1 MKKTL
6 KILFRFTILLALV
19 VSGSLVF
26 LYIHVAL
33 QANARIERG
42 AIDRIIFSE
51 SPVYYDDQTTPI
63 GVYFEKIHSKYIR
76 YQDIPKIYVKA
87 LIASEDRN
95 FFSHPGFDI
104 KAILRAFIANCKAG
118 GIVQGGSTITQQ
130 TAKNIFRREKRT
142 YLSKLKELM
151 QALLL
156 EKKYSKE
163 DILEMYINQF
173 FVTGFGKGLTI
184 AAEYF
189 FDKDAE
195 NLDLVESAF
204 IAGMV
209 KGPDR
214 YNPFTKKSDEEKEEA
229 MRLAKMRKDYVLKNM
244 KELDLITKKQYLEA
258 RDREVPFREGKVTYR
273 LNVILDY
280 IREQLESEYFKEI
293 LYNQGVDNIATSGIK
308 IYTSVSKEIQE
319 GALNTIRRELPIL
332 DIELTGYNKD
342 QFQERYIEGMGT
354 LYENPDAGFPFFCT
368 ITAIN
373 HKDNNPSLVVAWDG
387 GEGIIG
393 YEGLKPMGE
402 AWLKWKIGR
411 KAVFERRHLSDFIK
425 NFDEGDVIPVHFV
438 EEKGK
443 NAESQ
448 LTLWQIPEL
457 EGGIIVLRNGMIK
470 AMVGGFFDR
479 YFNRAADAKRQVGS
493 IFKPIVYTAA
503 LQLEWN
509 NLDQLHNVPDLFR
522 FENTLYIPRPDHEPK
537 SDKVSMMWAGAKSE
551 NLATVWLL
559 YHLTDRLNISQFRDV
574 VERLGLAR
582 KETETYS
589 AYVKRIRD
597 VHGVVVNKDA
607 LMAAAFEQAKKEI
620 ESDLI
625 FSGYEDCI
633 ESISRLHFEIDVE
646 ELDLTNQGDSEIT
659 RFDFKRVRSL
669 NYDMKKRFNE
679 SIQLLGNESKT
690 DRLRHDDLKRPLTY
704 FYYGIGDHNS
714 GEKRII
720 YSEAIDKDHLE
731 GAEPITLEWL
741 LDRNAD
747 ISLERVWID
756 NMFPSQIIDLIQK
769 TTTEKYKELL
779 AFNRYDFET
788 LYMIRDF
795 RTLVNLFYVKQLSKE
810 MGISTQLDPVLSFP
824 LGANSIS
831 ILEASLAYNTIIS
844 GRFFPVDKGTSTTM
858 NAPIITRIT
867 DRNGETIWEYVASPE
882 KVLSRRVSGSVT
894 EILRMVTEQ
903 GTGRKATGAVE
914 LSVNSD
920 GNTFDIPVPV
930 FGKTGTA
937 NLFRNSS
944 FVGIIPGLDPDT
956 GRFDMEQGYVIAS
969 YVGYDDNRP
978 MKGRNI
984 NISGASGAL
993 PLWIDTANVT
1003 VNSRE
1008 YKEGLR
1014 LADLAFILPSDPR
1027 VVDNSMNPVKVSG
1040 ITGLPPLTGE
1050 EDFPSENVEVFSH
1063 VETEGAFLV
1072 FKRDFEPVKGVY
1084 DEGDN

>member
-1 MKKTL
+1 MKKTV
-6 KILFRFTILLALV
+6 KIFFYTTILLALIV
-19 VSGSLVF
+19 TGFLVF
-26 LYIHVAL
+26 FYIHVAL

-51 SPVYYDDQTTPI
+51 SPVYYDDQITPI
-63 GVYFEKIHSKYIR
+63 GVYFEKIHSKYIP

-104 KAILRAFIANCKAG
+104 NAILRAFIANCKAG
-118 GIVQGGSTITQQ
+118 SIVQGGSTITQQ

-142 YLSKLKELM
+142 YLSKLKELI

-163 DILEMYINQF
+163 EILEMYINQF

-189 FDKDAE
+189 FDKDTE
-195 NLDLVESAF
+195 ELDLVESAF

-214 YNPFTKKSDEEKEEA
+214 YNPFTKKSEEEKKEA
-229 MRLAKMRKDYVLKNM
+229 MRLAKRRKDYVLKNM
-244 KELDLITKKQYLEA
+244 RELDLITQKQYLDA
-258 RDREVPFREGKVTYR
+258 RSREVLFREGKVTYR

-308 IYTSVSKEIQE
+308 IYTSVSREIQE

-332 DIELTGYNKD
+332 DIQLTGYNKD
-342 QFQERYIEGMGT
+342 QFQEGYIEGMGT
-354 LYENPDAGFPFFCT
+354 LYEDPEAGYPFFCT

-373 HKDNNPSLVVAWDG
+373 HKDNNPSLVVAWNG

-393 YEGLKPMGE
+393 YEGLKPMGK
-402 AWLKWKIGR
+402 AWLKWEIGSW
-411 KAVFERRHLSDFIK
+411 AVFDRSHLFDFIR
-425 NFDEGDVIPVHFV
+425 NFDEGDLIPVHFV
-438 EEKGK
+438 ENREKNGEK
-443 NAESQ
+443 Q

-493 IFKPIVYTAA
+493 IFKPIVYAAA
-503 LQLEWN
+503 LQLGWN

-537 SDKVSMMWAGAKSE
+537 SDKVSMIWAGAKSE

-589 AYVKRIRD
+589 TYVRRIRD
-597 VHGVVVNKDA
+597 VHGVVVNKEA
-607 LMAAAFEQAKKEI
+607 LMVAAFEQAKKEI

-633 ESISRLHFEIDVE
+633 DSISRLHFEIDIE
-646 ELDLTNQGDSEIT
+646 ELDLRNQNDSEIT
-659 RFDFKRVRSL
+659 RFDFKRVRNL
-669 NYDMKKRFNE
+669 NYNMKKKFNE
-679 SIQLLGNESKT
+679 LIQVLENKSETERSNY
-690 DRLRHDDLKRPLTY
+690 DNLKKPLTY
-704 FYYGIGDHNS
+704 FYYRKGDHDS
-714 GEKRII
+714 GKRII

-731 GAEPITLEWL
+731 GVEPITLEWL
-741 LDRNAD
+741 FRRNTD
-747 ISLERVWID
+747 ISPEQVWID
-756 NMFPSQIIDLIQK
+756 NMFPSQAIDLIQK
-769 TTTEKYKELL
+769 NTTEQYQELL
-779 AFNRYDFET
+779 TFNRYDFEI
-788 LYMIRDF
+788 LYRIRDF
-795 RTLVNLFYVKQLSKE
+795 RTLVNLLYVKYLAKE

-831 ILEASLAYNTIIS
+831 ILEAALAYNTIIS
-844 GRFFPVDKGTSTTM
+844 GRFFPVDKGTSTSM

-867 DRNGETIWEYVASPE
+867 DRNGETIWEYVARPE
-882 KVLSRRVSGSVT
+882 KVLSKRVSGSVT

-903 GTGRKATGAVE
+903 GTGRKAAGAVE
-914 LSVNSD
+914 LSINSNN
-920 GNTFDIPVPV
+920 NTLDIPVPV

-956 GRFDMEQGYVIAS
+956 GRFNVEQGYVIAS

-978 MKGRNI
+978 MKGKNI

-1014 LADLAFILPSDPR
+1014 LADLAFILQSDPLL
-1027 VVDNSMNPVKVSG
+1027 VDKSMNPVKVSG
-1040 ITGLPPLTGE
+1040 TTGLPRLTGE
-1050 EDFPSENVEVFSH
+1050 EDLSSGSVEVFSH
-1063 VETEGAFLV
+1063 VETEGAFPE

-1084 DEGDN
+1084 DEGEN

>member
-1 MKKTL
+1 MKKTV
-6 KILFRFTILLALV
+6 KIFFCSTILLALTV
-19 VSGSLVF
+19 TGFLVF
-26 LYIHVAL
+26 FYIHVAL

-51 SPVYYDDQTTPI
+51 SPVYYDDQITPI

-104 KAILRAFIANCKAG
+104 KAILRAFIANCRAG

-142 YLSKLKELM
+142 YLSKLKEVM

-156 EKKYSKE
+156 EKRHSKE

-189 FDKDAE
+189 FDKDANE
-195 NLDLVESAF
+195 LDLVESAF

-214 YNPFTKKSDEEKEEA
+214 YNPFTKKSEEEKKEA
-229 MRLAKMRKDYVLKNM
+229 MRVAKRRKDYVLKSM
-244 KELDLITKKQYLEA
+244 KELDFITQKQYVEA

-308 IYTSVSKEIQE
+308 IYTSVSREIQE
-319 GALNTIRRELPIL
+319 GALDTIRRELPIL
-332 DIELTGYNKD
+332 DIQLTGYNKD

-354 LYENPDAGFPFFCT
+354 LYEDPDSGFPFFCT

-373 HKDNNPSLVVAWDG
+373 HNGNNPSLVVAWDG
-387 GEGIIG
+387 GEGIIR

-402 AWLKWKIGR
+402 AWLKWETGSR
-411 KAVFERRHLSDFIK
+411 SVFDRRHLSDFIQ
-425 NFDEGDVIPVHFV
+425 NFSEGDLIPVHFV
-438 EEKGK
+438 EKKEKNGEK
-443 NAESQ
+443 Q

-503 LQLEWN
+503 LQLGWN
-509 NLDQLHNVPDLFR
+509 NLDQLNNVPDLFR

-537 SDKVSMMWAGAKSE
+537 SDKVSMIWAGAKSE

-597 VHGVVVNKDA
+597 VHGVVVNKEA
-607 LMAAAFEQAKKEI
+607 LMVAAFEQAKKEI

-633 ESISRLHFEIDVE
+633 DSISRLHFEIDVE
-646 ELDLTNQGDSEIT
+646 ELDLRNQNDSEIT
-659 RFDFKRVRSL
+659 RFDFKRVRNL
-669 NYDMKKRFNE
+669 NYNMNKRLNE
-679 SIQLLGNESKT
+679 LIQIIENKSKN
-690 DRLRHDDLKRPLTY
+690 DRPDYSDLKETLTY
-704 FYYGIGDHNS
+704 FYHRKDEHDS
-714 GEKRII
+714 VQRIT
-720 YSEAIDKDHLE
+720 YSEAIDKDHIE
-731 GAEPITLEWL
+731 GVEPITLEWL
-741 LDRNAD
+741 FDRNTD
-747 ISLERVWID
+747 IFSEQVLID
-756 NMFPSQIIDLIQK
+756 NMFPSLAIDLIQK
-769 TTTEKYKELL
+769 NTTEKYKELL
-779 AFNRYDFET
+779 ALNRYSFET

-795 RTLVNLFYVKQLSKE
+795 RTLVNLFYVKQLAKE

-831 ILEASLAYNTIIS
+831 ILEAALTYNTIIS
-844 GRFFPVDKGTSTTM
+844 GGFFPVDKEPSTSM

-867 DRNGETIWEYVASPE
+867 DRDGETIWEYVARPR
-882 KVLSRRVSGSVT
+882 KVLSKRVSGSVT

-903 GTGRKATGAVE
+903 GTGRKAAGAVE
-914 LSVNSD
+914 LLVNSNN
-920 GNTFDIPVPV
+920 NTLDIPVPV

-944 FVGIIPGLDPDT
+944 FVGIIPALDPDT
-956 GRFDMEQGYVIAS
+956 GRFNVERGYVIAS

-978 MKGRNI
+978 MKGKNI

-993 PLWIDTANVT
+993 PLWIDTANVI

-1014 LADLAFILPSDPR
+1014 LADLAFILQSDPLL
-1027 VVDNSMNPVKVSG
+1027 VDKSMNPVKISG
-1040 ITGLPPLTGE
+1040 NTGLPLLTGE
-1050 EDFPSENVEVFSH
+1050 EDLSSRTVEVFSH
-1063 VETEGAFLV
+1063 VETEGAFLE

-1084 DEGDN
+1084 YEGEN

>member
-1 MKKTL
+1 MEKTL
-6 KILFRFTILLALV
+6 KIFFCFTILLAIV
-19 VSGSLVF
+19 FTVSMVF
-26 LYIHVAL
+26 LYFHVVL

-42 AIDRIIFSE
+42 AIDRTIFSE
-51 SPVYYDDQTTPI
+51 SPVYYDDQMTPI
-63 GVYFEKIHSKYIR
+63 GVYFEKIHSRYIG

-87 LIASEDRN
+87 LIASEDKN

-104 KAILRAFIANCKAG
+104 KAILRAFIANCRAG
-118 GIVQGGSTITQQ
+118 SIVQGGSTITQQ

-163 DILEMYINQF
+163 EILEMYINQF

-184 AAEYF
+184 ASEYF

-214 YNPFTKKSDEEKEEA
+214 YNPFTKKSEEEKKEA
-229 MRLAKMRKDYVLKNM
+229 MRLAKTRKDYVLKNM
-244 KELDLITKKQYLEA
+244 KELDLITRRQYLEA

-280 IREQLESEYFKEI
+280 IRQQLESEYFKEI

-332 DIELTGYNKD
+332 DIQLTGYNKD
-342 QFQERYIEGMGT
+342 QFQGRYIEGMGT
-354 LYENPDAGFPFFCT
+354 IYEEPNAGFPFFCT
-368 ITAIN
+368 ITAID

-411 KAVFERRHLSDFIK
+411 EAVFERRHLSDFIQ
-425 NFDEGDVIPVHFV
+425 NFDEGDLIPVHFV
-438 EEKGK
+438 EEKQK
-443 NAESQ
+443 NGEKQ

-503 LQLEWN
+503 LQLGWN

-522 FENTLYIPRPDHEPK
+522 FENTSYIPRPDHEPK
-537 SDKVSMMWAGAKSE
+537 SDKVSMIWAGAKSE

-582 KETETYS
+582 EETETYS

-597 VHGVVVNKDA
+597 IHGVVVNKDG
-607 LMAAAFEQAKKEI
+607 LMAAAFEQAKREI

-633 ESISRLHFEIDVE
+633 ESISRLHFEIDIE
-646 ELDLTNQGDSEIT
+646 ELDLTNQNDSEIT
-659 RFDFKRVRSL
+659 RFDFERVRNL
-669 NYDMKKRFNE
+669 NYNMKKRFNE
-679 SIQLLGNESKT
+679 SIQLLENQSII
-690 DRLRHDDLKRPLTY
+690 DRLNQDDLKRPLTY
-704 FYYGIGDHNS
+704 FYCRKGDSNFW
-714 GEKRII
+714 ERII
-720 YSEAIDKDHLE
+720 YSEAVDKDHLE
-731 GAEPITLEWL
+731 GAEAITLEWL
-741 LDRNAD
+741 LDRNTD
-747 ISLERVWID
+747 ISLEQVWID
-756 NMFPSQIIDLIQK
+756 NMFPSQAIDLIQK

-779 AFNRYDFET
+779 TLNRYDFEA

-795 RTLVNLFYVKQLSKE
+795 RTLVNLFYVKELAKE

-831 ILEASLAYNTIIS
+831 ILEAALAYNTIIS
-844 GRFFPVDKGTSTTM
+844 GRLFLVDKGTSTTM
-858 NAPIITRIT
+858 NAPIITRIA
-867 DRNGETIWEYVASPE
+867 DRDGETIWEYVASPE

-903 GTGRKATGAVE
+903 GTGRKAAGAVE

-920 GNTFDIPVPV
+920 NNTLDMSIPV

-956 GRFDMEQGYVIAS
+956 GRFDVEQGYVIAS

-978 MKGRNI
+978 MKGKNI

-993 PLWIDTANVT
+993 PLWIDTANST
-1003 VNSRE
+1003 VNSPE
-1008 YKEGLR
+1008 YKKGLR
-1014 LADLAFILPSDPR
+1014 LADLAFILQSAPLLA
-1027 VVDNSMNPVKVSG
+1027 DNSMNPVKVSET
-1040 ITGLPPLTGE
+1040 TGLPRLTGE
-1050 EDFPSENVEVFSH
+1050 EDFSSGSIEVFSH
-1063 VETEGAFLV
+1063 IETEGAFLA
-1072 FKRDFEPVKGVY
+1072 FKRDFEPLKGVY
-1084 DEGDN
+1084 DEGND